1 MLSHAI
7 KSNFIHALKFNSNA
21 MTDNAT
27 EQISNQAR
35 AQSEMHVE
43 LMDDIGHI
51 ASETKRVI
59 ETLDEGSNQVK
70 VLREQ
75 TDEHFEDV
83 VKNLKVINGS
93 VVYLAE
99 LIRDVQN
106 FFHEKMDVV
115 SFYINTSGRHFYLR
129 AIDRS
134 HLLITYDKQSIEDI
148 DGNRPPAFMI
158 FIV

>member
-1 MLSHAI
+1 MITFNRTMLPYSFA
-7 KSNFIHALKFNSNA
+7 S
-21 MTDNAT
+21 TDNAT

-35 AQSEMHVE
+35 LQSEMHVE

-70 VLREQ
+70 VLKEQ

-99 LIRDVQN
+99 LIRDVQD
-106 FFHEKMDVV
+106 FFHEKMDIV
-115 SFYINTSGRHFYLR
+115 SFYINTSGWNIYSCLQITVYLSWR
-129 AIDRS
+129 VVDR
-134 HLLITYDKQSIEDI
+134 L
-148 DGNRPPAFMI
+148 
-158 FIV
+158 

>member
-1 MLSHAI
+1 MITFNRTMLPYSFA
-7 KSNFIHALKFNSNA
+7 S
-21 MTDNAT
+21 TDNAT

-35 AQSEMHVE
+35 VQSEMHVE

-70 VLREQ
+70 VLKEQ

-99 LIRDVQN
+99 LIRDVQD
-106 FFHEKMDVV
+106 FFHEKMDIV
-115 SFYINTSGRHFYLR
+115 SFYINTSGWNIYSCLQITVYLSWR
-129 AIDRS
+129 VVDR
-134 HLLITYDKQSIEDI
+134 LY
-148 DGNRPPAFMI
+148 
-158 FIV
+158 